1 MKTEKKTVL
10 FVEDEND
17 LVDAY
22 HLIFD
27 DHGYRFLSTA
37 SIKDAT
43 MLCEREK
50 IDLILLDILLPS
62 EDGELKKMG
71 FVFLKDLKANPKTKD
86 IPVVILTNLEAYS
99 DKQEGMKLGA
109 QAYLIKSAKTPVQVL
124 VKVEEILK

>member
-99 DKQEGMKLGA
+99 DKQ
-109 QAYLIKSAKTPVQVL
+109 
-124 VKVEEILK
+124 